1 MIIFLRLALIL
12 RILYDGKSQVKRI
25 YVCNE
30 LDISLLFVSRELG
43 ISFFITVRINEGYI
57 YHNRIL
63 LPPSFKRLDSVR
75 TTGKWVGKN
84 DNP

>member
-1 MIIFLRLALIL
+1 M
-12 RILYDGKSQVKRI
+12 
-25 YVCNE
+25 
-30 LDISLLFVSRELG
+30 SLELG
-43 ISFFITVRINEGYI
+43 IPFFESRVRINEEYI

-63 LPPSFKRLDSVR
+63 LPPLFKRLDFVR